1 MNSFIE
7 LFLTVLNAVSSTT
20 FDIQRFN
27 DKLINYSY
35 EYYTIWKNMTIRFF
49 SINLNYGSIFIPV
62 GEIFLCLSVY
72 VCEEGEMLVEC
83 EGREAA
89 VLVCICYCIICK
101 QDTWWSEGCV
111 IEGVRSVSFGISE
124 GKRYQRHET
133 RSREKKKKK
142 DPRVMGKLERKGEKR
157 EGEYDQYNLFHC

>member
-1 MNSFIE
+1 
-7 LFLTVLNAVSSTT
+7 
-20 FDIQRFN
+20 
-27 DKLINYSY
+27 
-35 EYYTIWKNMTIRFF
+35 MTIRFF

-101 QDTWWSEGCV
+101 QDT
-111 IEGVRSVSFGISE
+111 
-124 GKRYQRHET
+124 
-133 RSREKKKKK
+133 
-142 DPRVMGKLERKGEKR
+142 
-157 EGEYDQYNLFHC
+157 